1 MKRADG
7 KRDWPFG
14 GSAEDAAR
22 ARLRELIAS
31 ERKRAR
37 THILFIKRGE
47 PDASRDRIAH
57 LMVERWTKLAQVEG
71 GMTGALGF
79 VGVPINL
86 LLFAYF
92 QIALIVSIA
101 EINDTPLEGASGEE
115 VVLDVL
121 GRAHGAADVLRS
133 SPRVLGA
140 IAKAIALRHGFSL
153 VGRVVPLVA
162 SPIAA
167 KLNEREMSRLGSE
180 ALRRFGNVVRIE

>member
-1 MKRADG
+1 VKRADG

-14 GSAEDAAR
+14 GGPEEAAR
-22 ARLRELIAS
+22 ARLRELIAA

-37 THILFIKRGE
+37 THILFIKRSE
-47 PDASRDRIAH
+47 PDASRDRVAH

-71 GMTGALGF
+71 GVTGALGL

-101 EINDTPLEGASGEE
+101 EAYDTPLEGDSGEE
-115 VVLDVL
+115 VVLEVL
-121 GRAHGAADVLRS
+121 GRAHGIADVLRS
-133 SPRVLGA
+133 SPRVLGS
-140 IAKAIALRHGFSL
+140 IAKAIAVRHGFSMFGRL
-153 VGRVVPLVA
+153 VPIIA

-167 KLNEREMSRLGSE
+167 RLNEKEMTRLGGE